1 MCVFFGGTSISWLG
15 ISLGLMKMWENIE
28 NMPRLVSAQ
37 FHQWF
42 GFSFMWRWVKP
53 GGSYW
58 PLHGVLRCAH
68 PQIRLQFFSR
78 VHQRYHKERWVV
90 GMLPIRESVMG
101 IAVRS
106 WEGHVSY
113 VQWRWHV
120 SIPEFWFKVKSH
132 PKLWLVKRLVCSI
145 RSLQPAKIQVPRM
158 PW

>member
-68 PQIRLQFFSR
+68 PQITPKSGFSFFLGCTKGTTKKGELWGCSR
-78 VHQRYHKERWVV
+78 SGSPLWALLSDLGKAMFHTCN
-90 GMLPIRESVMG
+90 GDDTFPSLNFGS
-101 IAVRS
+101 RS
-106 WEGHVSY
+106 SRTPNYG
-113 VQWRWHV
+113 
-120 SIPEFWFKVKSH
+120 
-132 PKLWLVKRLVCSI
+132 WLNDWC
-145 RSLQPAKIQVPRM
+145 VP
-158 PW
+158 